1 MTLAHPQTIPNAAQ
15 FMTESVVALRPNQ
28 AMWEVMQ
35 LLTERRISGAP
46 VVDENHR
53 LVGVL
58 SEKDCVLF
66 IANAR
71 YHGIGGG
78 VVGDYMSKDVTAVA
92 PDTDIFAVADIFRRH
107 PYRRLPVATGDGHLV
122 GVVSRRDVLRT
133 ALRMWETKTAAD
145 PGYVPDKVK
154 AKAGSTQV
162 LTRPNLH

>member
-1 MTLAHPQTIPNAAQ
+1 MTLTHPESIPTTAQ

-28 AMWEVMQ
+28 PMWEVMR
-35 LLTERRISGAP
+35 LLIERRISGAP

-78 VVGDYMSKDVTAVA
+78 AVSEYMTTEVTSVA
-92 PDTDIFAVADIFRRH
+92 PDTGIFAVADLFRQH
-107 PYRRLPVATGDGHLV
+107 PYRRLPVATADGHLV

-133 ALRMWETKTAAD
+133 ALRLWNTKEAED
-145 PGYVPDKVK
+145 SGYVSEAVK
-154 AKAGSTQV
+154 AKAGQTHV

>member
-1 MTLAHPQTIPNAAQ
+1 MPLSNPQTIPTAAQ
-15 FMTESVVALRPNQ
+15 FMTESVVALQPQ
-28 AMWEVMQ
+28 QSMWEVMQ

-58 SEKDCVLF
+58 SEKDCVMF

-78 VVGDYMSKDVTAVA
+78 TVEEYMAKEVKAVS
-92 PDTDIFAVADIFRRH
+92 PDTGIFAIADLFRAH
-107 PYRRLPVATGDGHLV
+107 PYRRLPVTTGDGHLV

-133 ALRMWETKTAAD
+133 ALRLWNAKQSED
-145 PGYVPDKVK
+145 PGYMSEEVK
-154 AKAGSTQV
+154 AKAGQTQV
-162 LTRPNLH
+162 FTRTNLH